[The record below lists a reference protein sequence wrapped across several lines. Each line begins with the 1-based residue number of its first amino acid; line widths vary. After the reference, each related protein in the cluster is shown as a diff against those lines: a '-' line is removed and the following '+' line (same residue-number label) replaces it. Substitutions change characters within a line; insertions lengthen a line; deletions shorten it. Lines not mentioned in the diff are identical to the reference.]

1 MGSAYDKGFTH
12 PRTMRT
18 RQPTNLV
25 EVSGSFE
32 VQVQT
37 IASAHPAGAI
47 NKFPS
52 YSTGNQRFLHVYLD
66 STGTAG
72 AVNVTVYGANRSF
85 GKWGPLYDVRGTQ
98 VKITANNTIKMQIFE
113 IAGVDRVYFLADTFD
128 EDDELYA
135 GTSTF

>member
-1 MGSAYDKGFTH
+1 
-12 PRTMRT
+12 
-18 RQPTNLV
+18 
-25 EVSGSFE
+25 
-32 VQVQT
+32 
-37 IASAHPAGAI
+37 PAGAI